1 MVAEPIRRPP
11 LETSVPDEAGRADR
25 AGRAGRA
32 ERAGHPARRRPLL
45 RPVADRRTPL
55 RLLAEEE
62 IADLLD
68 GFRTLLPLPERMEPS
83 LRAVLADLLEH
94 PGSLARAQLAYGVM
108 TDCCPGEH
116 RDDGERRWLHEQ
128 ARRLA
133 IAVEY
138 FHSASL
144 VFDDMPSMDDAR
156 ERRGRPCP
164 HRTHGEASATL
175 GALAL
180 ITRAYALL
188 WEVLGG
194 LDGPRRARAGALVDE
209 CLGAAGILDGQAR
222 DLRFDPGR
230 HQAAG
235 ADVVRVA
242 EGKTVPLIRLSL
254 VLPALAGG
262 ASEAALDRL
271 EELSYAWGLAY
282 QILDDFKDG
291 LMSRR
296 ETGKSTARDGVL
308 GRPNL
313 PAAIGPRAAME
324 RLEELSDAARAALDG
339 LATAGE
345 QTDPTGR
352 LGRLQAFLDGERL
365 RVAARLRLG

>member
-1 MVAEPIRRPP
+1 VVAEPLRRTLMDERRDGGAAPRRPA
-11 LETSVPDEAGRADR
+11 EASV
-25 AGRAGRA
+25 
-32 ERAGHPARRRPLL
+32 ARHHRML
-45 RPVADRRTPL
+45 RPVADRPTPL
-55 RLLAEEE
+55 RLLGDGE
-62 IADLLD
+62 IAGLLES
-68 GFRTLLPLPERMEPS
+68 FRALLPLPERMEPG
-83 LRAVLADLLEH
+83 LRSVLADLLEH

-108 TDCCPGEH
+108 TDCGPLSGPAPLQDNH
-116 RDDGERRWLHEQ
+116 DDRDDR

-164 HRTHGEASATL
+164 HRTHGEATATL

-188 WEVLGG
+188 WEVLAT
-194 LDGPRRARAGALVDE
+194 LDGARRARAGALVDA
-209 CLGAAGILDGQAR
+209 CLGAEGILDGQAR
-222 DLRFDPGR
+222 DLQFAATTRGTATTDG
-230 HQAAG
+230 AG
-235 ADVVRVA
+235 ADVERVA

-262 ASEAALDRL
+262 ASESALDRL

-296 ETGKSTARDGVL
+296 ETGKSTARDGAL

-313 PAAIGPRAAME
+313 PAAIGSRAAME
-324 RLEELSDAARAALDG
+324 RLADLSASARAALDALADQG
-339 LATAGE
+339 FATA
-345 QTDPTGR
+345 R
-352 LGRLQAFLDGERL
+352 LERLQAFLERE
-365 RVAARLRLG
+365 RRKVAARLHQG